1 MFTPKQGA
9 IGGRSRTSRLRVTA
23 NYSWPCLL
31 GPRETPSLQQYMHN
45 VFFPVSQT
53 GRPSRPGARVLPY
66 LDDFLIMFTSE
77 EQARFCARWV
87 REMIEFL
94 GLSCHPTK
102 CQWEPSQSVYHLG
115 ITVNT
120 AAGVFEVTKQ
130 KLAKLWWLAIGLRIT
145 AKKNQR
151 LVQKCE
157 LAKFCSFAQSIKLA
171 LTPALLF
178 LRNCY
183 DDVKQPVWQCGCSR
197 SVGAFA
203 WHSVGQCGGA
213 IAGSCAPEPF
223 KKCHTSSQ
231 PWIPTRGLGSTHSNR
246 YPSKTLDP
254 GWDPHIQTDSHSKS
268 VVLKPSLDPNSRV
281 EIHTFKPIAIQKVA
295 YLANARG
302 GASVIMVRMLRPL
315 KTRSPSYLAR
325 MLL

>member
-9 IGGRSRTSRLRVTA
+9 IGGRSRTSRLHVTA

-45 VFFPVSQT
+45 VT
-53 GRPSRPGARVLPY
+53 ERPSRPGARVLPY

-120 AAGVFEVTKQ
+120 AAGVLEVPKQ

-197 SVGAFA
+197 GVGAFT
-203 WHSVGQCGGA
+203 WHSVGQCGAA
-213 IAGSCAPEPF
+213 IAGSCAPERWRVRRPCCWGVVRRSF
-223 KKCHTSSQ
+223 EAFGFGSFGVRACLAALTSLALL
-231 PWIPTRGLGSTHSNR
+231 RLGTKR
-246 YPSKTLDP
+246 
-254 GWDPHIQTDSHSKS
+254 
-268 VVLKPSLDPNSRV
+268 
-281 EIHTFKPIAIQKVA
+281 
-295 YLANARG
+295 RG
-302 GASVIMVRMLRPL
+302 GSVFQPLEEVSSPLAFVSDATTYASLR
-315 KTRSPSYLAR
+315 
-325 MLL
+325 

>member
-213 IAGSCAPEPF
+213 IAGSCAPE
-223 KKCHTSSQ
+223 
-231 PWIPTRGLGSTHSNR
+231 W
-246 YPSKTLDP
+246 
-254 GWDPHIQTDSHSKS
+254 
-268 VVLKPSLDPNSRV
+268 
-281 EIHTFKPIAIQKVA
+281 
-295 YLANARG
+295 
-302 GASVIMVRMLRPL
+302 ASVSNCGVIRRVGGGTVVTVSLVALMVAAALRSKQLQEYCKDVGGSHAIMNILSFLTNNFGHSCLELRSAACL
-315 KTRSPSYLAR
+315 YGFLISRFYSTSP
-325 MLL
+325 